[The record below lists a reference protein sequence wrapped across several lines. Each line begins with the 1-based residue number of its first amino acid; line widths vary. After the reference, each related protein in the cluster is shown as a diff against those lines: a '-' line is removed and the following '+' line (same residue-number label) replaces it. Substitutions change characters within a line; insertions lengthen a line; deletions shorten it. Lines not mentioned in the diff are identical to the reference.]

1 MTYHMSHVLRRTF
14 VASALPPRRFPQ
26 SAIWRPAILL
36 LLLLPVLAAC
46 SGLPRTAAVQ
56 AEILRDA
63 KSEERDF
70 TVVEVNRAGL
80 ENIGRWPSVT
90 GPTHDWLPRSAGP
103 DSLIIRSG
111 DIIALTVWDND
122 PNSLITADGQ
132 KQVKID
138 NLPVSPDGT
147 IFVPYLEDVVVNGLT
162 ADQARRT
169 IQGQL
174 DAILPAAQVQLSVT
188 PGRRSSV
195 DLLGGVSQPGSYP
208 LPDRN
213 YTVLNL
219 ISTGGGATGLTNPQ
233 VRLVR
238 DGRVYKTA
246 LSRLVE
252 EPALD
257 TVLRGGDTVS
267 LEEDPRSFIAL
278 GAAGQQNVIPFGRD
292 RVSALDAV
300 SLIGGVEGSRG
311 TPGGI
316 LVLREYPARAVRPDG
331 NGGPDRTRVV
341 FTLDLT
347 SADGL
352 FSARHFTIADGDLVL
367 VTEAPV
373 NSVAA
378 ILSLFGQTLGL
389 ARGVSSSS

>member
-1 MTYHMSHVLRRTF
+1 MRHVLRRLF
-14 VASALPPRRFPQ
+14 VAPALNPLRSAHGAAWLPV
-26 SAIWRPAILL
+26 ILL
-36 LLLLPVLAAC
+36 LLPALAAC
-46 SGLPRTAAVQ
+46 TAVPRTAAVQ
-56 AEILRDA
+56 AEILREA
-63 KSEERDF
+63 TSEERDF
-70 TVVEVNRAGL
+70 TVVEVTRTGL
-80 ENIGRWPSVT
+80 ETIGHWPSVT
-90 GPTHDWLPRSAGP
+90 GPKHDWLPRSAGP
-103 DSLIIRSG
+103 DSLVIRAG
-111 DIIALTVWDND
+111 DIVALTIWDNE

-138 NLPVSPDGT
+138 NLPVSPQGT
-147 IFVPYLEDVVVNGLT
+147 IFVPYLDEVVVNGLT
-162 ADQARRT
+162 PDQARRT

-174 DAILPAAQVQLSVT
+174 DAILPAAQVQLTVS

-195 DLLGGVSQPGSYP
+195 DLLGGVARPGSFP

-213 YTVLNL
+213 FSVLNL
-219 ISTGGGATGLTNPQ
+219 ISAGGGAAGLTNPQ

-238 DGRVYKTA
+238 DGRVYMTT

-267 LEEDPRSFIAL
+267 LEEDPRSFVAL
-278 GAAGQQNVIPFGRD
+278 GAAGQQNIIPFGRD

-300 SLIGGVEGSRG
+300 SLSGGVEGSRG

-331 NGGPDRTRVV
+331 IAGPDRARVV

-373 NSVAA
+373 NSMAA

-389 ARGVSSSS
+389 ARTVSRSS